1 MSNTAVVD
9 KLLGELQSK
18 FGAGAVMRA
27 NEVPIRPPITSG
39 SLSLDFA
46 TGIGGLPSDRVIEV
60 AGDEGSGKTTL
71 GLLSMMHFL
80 DTSPDRVAVIIDTEH
95 KLTMDWVEYL
105 IGVDRMQRVI
115 YLSPDHMEQ
124 ATNMY
129 VDAVSSGQVGFVL
142 FDSIGGSPTK
152 AATEKEAEKVQV
164 GGNAGAVTK
173 FARLA
178 STHASKYHCLT
189 FCINQV
195 RTDMEGFRRHMCLAG
210 DTPVLTRSGFRP
222 IAELSGGVHELLTEG
237 GSWVKAPVECYGED
251 EMWEVVAERHGVRR
265 VFRANAPHRWP
276 VRRVAGYRRRPTE
289 MAPTHDLGRGVCP
302 DDHCPLYGQ
311 CHCPLYCGQS
321 TSVTSSTSQQ
331 RGWVSGR
338 HMMFSKG
345 HRSTSTGM
353 GHSKAGSLSER
364 FMTTTAELLPGDVLI
379 TNTPRASYK
388 ANELLPWA
396 VAWGFTFGD
405 GTVPKTGY
413 AVVPIHDSAPK
424 DRDILPFFEAFRFRR
439 DDARGKTEVYGMPR
453 GFKKLPP
460 LDEPE
465 SLLYSWLAGYFAAD
479 GDIDKDG
486 LAGISSSS
494 RENLEFVE
502 DLCARIGVTTLGIE
516 ENTYGQASFS
526 SGKSWYYLKFP
537 VGSLPEHFFVLASHR
552 ARWRPRTVSAAK
564 WRVVDVRPTGVVEP
578 IYCASVEGTE
588 TFTLSDY
595 ILTGNTPG
603 GHGFK
608 HACVM
613 RIKLRRVTSDK
624 VEAVVNGEKMVV
636 GFKVAASVIK
646 NQVGAP
652 GRTAWWWFYNVDTPE
667 YGFGIDT
674 LEEIV
679 RLSVATKIVAQS
691 GSWYSHPA
699 LPEYKTSGEHK
710 VQGIS
715 GLRSL
720 IAADPALQQTIVSET
735 MAVLKADTALASEI
749 APFDPEA
756 VEEDL

>member
-105 IGVDRMQRVI
+105 IGIDRMQRVI

-195 RTDMEGFRRHMCLAG
+195 RTDMEGFRRHM
-210 DTPVLTRSGFRP
+210 
-222 IAELSGGVHELLTEG
+222 
-237 GSWVKAPVECYGED
+237 
-251 EMWEVVAERHGVRR
+251 
-265 VFRANAPHRWP
+265 
-276 VRRVAGYRRRPTE
+276 
-289 MAPTHDLGRGVCP
+289 
-302 DDHCPLYGQ
+302 
-311 CHCPLYCGQS
+311 
-321 TSVTSSTSQQ
+321 
-331 RGWVSGR
+331 
-338 HMMFSKG
+338 
-345 HRSTSTGM
+345 
-353 GHSKAGSLSER
+353 
-364 FMTTTAELLPGDVLI
+364 
-379 TNTPRASYK
+379 
-388 ANELLPWA
+388 
-396 VAWGFTFGD
+396 
-405 GTVPKTGY
+405 
-413 AVVPIHDSAPK
+413 
-424 DRDILPFFEAFRFRR
+424 
-439 DDARGKTEVYGMPR
+439 
-453 GFKKLPP
+453 
-460 LDEPE
+460 
-465 SLLYSWLAGYFAAD
+465 
-479 GDIDKDG
+479 
-486 LAGISSSS
+486 
-494 RENLEFVE
+494 
-502 DLCARIGVTTLGIE
+502 
-516 ENTYGQASFS
+516 
-526 SGKSWYYLKFP
+526 
-537 VGSLPEHFFVLASHR
+537 
-552 ARWRPRTVSAAK
+552 
-564 WRVVDVRPTGVVEP
+564 
-578 IYCASVEGTE
+578 
-588 TFTLSDY
+588 
-595 ILTGNTPG
+595 TPG

-674 LEEIV
+674 LEEVV
-679 RLSVATKIVAQS
+679 RLSVATKIVAQN

-735 MAVLKADTALASEI
+735 MAVLKDDTALASEI